1 MTPGSELGSGRPGV
15 AGGRA
20 ESAPGAGSSRLGGR
34 SSGGGEVVPSVHA
47 TDLERGVE
55 MLGARAGIVN
65 TTAEDVRR
73 SFQAHSGGA
82 PSSSTH
88 GHTSGDRTVGVVQSM
103 DVNEVDALGVGAVV
117 TSTTTKESRQLSSPA
132 NLGGEAAVDGC
143 LGFLG
148 LPVYGILFLL
158 AHMKASEQT
167 QLCV

>member
-1 MTPGSELGSGRPGV
+1 MYPK
-15 AGGRA
+15 
-20 ESAPGAGSSRLGGR
+20 GGR

-88 GHTSGDRTVGVVQSM
+88 GHTSGAGEPHWGTLNLKSNPLNPKM
-103 DVNEVDALGVGAVV
+103 ILNLNC
-117 TSTTTKESRQLSSPA
+117 TS
-132 NLGGEAAVDGC
+132 
-143 LGFLG
+143 G
-148 LPVYGILFLL
+148 LNP
-158 AHMKASEQT
+158 KP
-167 QLCV
+167 